1 MGSER
6 KSLMAWLGSASLL
19 ALGVFLSPAALA
31 APKTVSLSFLA
42 YDTASPGTIATAKFG
57 EYVGKE
63 VAGVQN
69 VRTSN
74 GGSRGNITRIGQG
87 KGDLA
92 ATTLDL
98 FKAALG
104 GIVPYDKKVT
114 GVSSV
119 ALTGGLSYF
128 YLVALKDKGL
138 TSLDQIKARQGSLRI
153 LTRQPGTSG
162 ELWAQRVLAK
172 AGTSYNAVRGAGGK
186 VVHTSN
192 PEAVNQLRDGLADV
206 WFCIG
211 GNPFGPLTQ
220 LAVTHPLSFLPLPEG
235 VRASLEKEFGYV
247 SRAIPAGGYKGQ
259 DAAYS
264 TLATVDIWVAR
275 QNLSP
280 DLIYGMLK
288 ALEKHAEEYRS
299 IHPYTRG
306 LDLKDAGKGL
316 PNLHPG
322 AVRFFKEKGA
332 M

>member
-1 MGSER
+1 MGSDR
-6 KSLMAWLGSASLL
+6 KPLLVAIGTALLL
-19 ALGVFLSPAALA
+19 AGGAFLAPAALA
-31 APKTVSLSFLA
+31 ASQAVSLSFLA
-42 YDTASPGTIATAKFG
+42 YDTASPGTIATAKLG
-57 EYVGKE
+57 EFVGKE
-63 VAGVQN
+63 VAGVRN

-74 GGSRGNITRIGQG
+74 GGSKGNITRIAQG

-104 GIVPYDKKVT
+104 GTVPYDKKVT

-128 YLVALKDKGL
+128 YLVALKDKGV
-138 TSLDQIKARQGSLRI
+138 TSLGQIKERQGSLRI

-172 AGTSYNAVRGAGGK
+172 GGTGYAAVRGAGGK

-206 WFCIG
+206 WFAIG

-220 LAVTHPLSFLPLPEG
+220 LAVTHPLTFIPLPED
-235 VRASLEKEFGYV
+235 VRSALSSEFGYV
-247 SRAIPAGGYKGQ
+247 TRAIPAGGYKGQ

-280 DLIYGMLK
+280 DLVYGMLK
-288 ALEKHAEEYRS
+288 ALDKHAQEYRS
-299 IHPYTRG
+299 LHPYTKG
-306 LDLKDAGKGL
+306 LDLKEAGKGL
-316 PNLHPG
+316 PSLHPG
-322 AVRFFKEKGA
+322 AARFFKEKGG